1 MHKVKKIAVRRNDK
15 GGMYMKFIAHRGACL
30 ELQEDTLAALNK
42 AADYGAFAVECDL
55 RYTADGVLV
64 IYHDRELTRL
74 TGNESRVIDI
84 TYAEMKRILA
94 ESGKTLTTFE
104 ELVNGFNRK
113 SAVLFDISFDALE
126 KDFYRRISD
135 VPFRAIAGIHA
146 IEEAKLASE
155 YFAKENILAFL
166 PKDGVPAQFAEAGAG
181 NIRLWEHWTDTLP
194 VQEVRKTL
202 PQDRE
207 IWIMARDGSIKH
219 PLFCM
224 NGSRASIEKF
234 TACGADAMLL
244 NDIKLAVEANK

>member
-1 MHKVKKIAVRRNDK
+1 
-15 GGMYMKFIAHRGACL
+15 MKFIAHRGACL
-30 ELQEDTLAALNK
+30 ELQEDTLAALNR

-64 IYHDRELTRL
+64 LYHDNDLKRL

-84 TYAEMKRILA
+84 TYAEMKKILA
-94 ESGKTLTTFE
+94 ESGKTLTTFD
-104 ELVNGFNRK
+104 ELVSGFNRK

-146 IEEAKLASE
+146 IEEAKLASA

-181 NIRLWEHWTDTLP
+181 NIRLWEHWLEERSLG
-194 VQEVRKTL
+194 EVRKTL
-202 PQDRE
+202 PPDRE
-207 IWIMARDGSIKH
+207 IWIMARDRDIHH

-224 NGSRASIEKF
+224 NGSRESIEKL

-244 NDIKLAVEANK
+244 NDIKLAAEANK